1 MSGGRDEFLTRIKN
15 SLRHSVLPEAA
26 PDHPGSFM
34 GYTFQTNAS
43 TTTLVD
49 SFTQELAALSGHVHR
64 PGNVAEAIPIV
75 LDILSQHKA
84 DRIIAWDEPQLEL
97 PGFAAALEEARISIE
112 NSTLPANE
120 AERQERLAQLEGVRV
135 GITGAQAGLAD
146 TGAVA
151 VISGPG
157 RGRLASLL
165 PPVHVAL
172 LPIRKIYPAL
182 PAYLAANPSAA
193 TEGSNLAFIVGP
205 SRSGDIEMTLSMGV
219 HGPGEVHVVI
229 LPA

>member
-15 SLRHSVLPEAA
+15 SLRHSILPAAA
-26 PDHPGSFM
+26 PDHPGSFT
-34 GYTFQTNAS
+34 GYTFQPNAP